1 MYPGQDSD
9 ECKGGT
15 MTQRSIVEI
24 LHNQLQGEKDKPF
37 ENELLS
43 HAVQKISFLGFL

>member
-9 ECKGGT
+9 ECNGGT

-24 LHNQLQGEKDKPF
+24 LHNQLQGGKDKLDKLF
-37 ENELLS
+37 ETELLS
-43 HAVQKISFLGFL
+43 HAVQKM